1 MRLPGDKR
9 LRIMWLSL
17 ANTKAYLPEFLILLV
32 SFPIYMTS
40 MFFLWKI
47 ILANSTITSM
57 SFETL
62 ITYYIITYVLAWCIV
77 QRWSVA
83 EFTSEMVRRGN
94 MVIYLTR
101 PLDFRTFL
109 FYNSI
114 GKTLLFFAPVMTAMT
129 FVAGFFLPF
138 KFTAD
143 PLMILL
149 FFALAGIAFL
159 FYFCFFLM
167 FAALS
172 FWAEKLHGILYAVD
186 TCIYFF
192 GGVVIPIAFLPAWV
206 QAVASW
212 LPFKYATALPAMA
225 LLGKST
231 ILEVLTGMAI
241 LAVWTVVF
249 YAISKFAW
257 EKGIARFTGYGV

>member
-1 MRLPGDKR
+1 MRRLEDKR
-9 LRIMWLSL
+9 LRIMWLAL
-17 ANTKAYLPEFLILLV
+17 ADIRAYLPEFLILLV
-32 SFPIYMTS
+32 SFPIYMAS

-47 ILANSTITSM
+47 IFANSTITSM

-83 EFTSEMVRRGN
+83 EFTSEMVRKGN

-109 FYNSI
+109 FYNSL

-129 FVAGFFLPF
+129 FVASFFLPF

-143 PLMILL
+143 PVMLLL
-149 FFALAGIAFL
+149 FFVLAGIAFL
-159 FYFCFFLM
+159 FYFFFFLI
-167 FAALS
+167 FAALA
-172 FWAEKLHGILYAVD
+172 FWTEKLHGILYAVD

-192 GGVVIPIAFLPAWV
+192 GGVVIPITFLPTWI

-231 ILEVLTGMAI
+231 IPEVLIGMAI
-241 LAVWTVVF
+241 LAVWTAVF
-249 YAISKFAW
+249 YFISKFAW
-257 EKGIARFTGYGV
+257 ERGIKRFTGYGV